1 MDRKLWSLA
10 GEGEHIWFLGSLVT
24 IKVPGEAVE
33 GRCTLIEFLAPQG
46 LSPPLHS
53 HPQDETFMLIDRGAA
68 GLGLAYCAGTL
79 CASLLAVL
87 LVDRLTTEQQRQDF
101 ESAEGDE

>member
-46 LSPPLHS
+46 LRRRCIVTRRMRRS
-53 HPQDETFMLIDRGAA
+53 
-68 GLGLAYCAGTL
+68 C
-79 CASLLAVL
+79 
-87 LVDRLTTEQQRQDF
+87 
-101 ESAEGDE
+101 

>member
-46 LSPPLHS
+46 FSPPLHS
-53 HPQDETFMLIDRGAA
+53 HPQDETFMLIDGALTFVA
-68 GLGLAYCAGTL
+68 GESGSCVRPAELGRPARDQAHLPSGK
-79 CASLLAVL
+79 
-87 LVDRLTTEQQRQDF
+87 
-101 ESAEGDE
+101 